1 MNYLG
6 IESKKTIIE
15 TEIREMNVSDYKKL
29 SLMEYN
35 LFLSEMMMLKVDR
48 TSMANSLEVRSPFV
62 DHKLVEYVFSHQPS
76 YFNIGN
82 PKKIL
87 KEYLLDDFGPNFT
100 NRSKMGFIFDLE
112 SFIYSNKK
120 LINDSLGSLDIGI
133 EKNVFSYFSKFKTRI
148 NANRIWK
155 LLVLS
160 NYLTK

>member
-1 MNYLG
+1 MILG
-6 IESKKTIIE
+6 PISQI
-15 TEIREMNVSDYKKL
+15 D
-29 SLMEYN
+29 
-35 LFLSEMMMLKVDR
+35 
-48 TSMANSLEVRSPFV
+48 
-62 DHKLVEYVFSHQPS
+62 Q
-76 YFNIGN
+76 
-82 PKKIL
+82 
-87 KEYLLDDFGPNFT
+87 
-100 NRSKMGFIFDLE
+100 KMGFIFDLE